1 MIDYEEDL
9 LIALIPRLKGSVFQ
23 RSCYFAAPAAFI
35 SFACVLVDLH
45 FAPGFLTKLGVRD
58 MTESQL
64 WSASTGILFI
74 LLSFRTNRAMAR
86 FWEGTGLLHQMRG
99 EWFDSVSCCVTFSR
113 AACKSKPAEVEAF
126 RHTIVRLMSLCHGSA
141 LEEIAGD
148 KSESI
153 ATIDSLGLDNA
164 TLNHLQICKDVHDFN
179 RVEVLLHL
187 IQSLITVSLD
197 DGILKIPPPIL
208 SRVYQTLSRGF
219 VNLLNA
225 KKIADTRFPFPYAQL
240 IAGLLLIN
248 VFVMPVILAALL
260 THPVWCP
267 LFTFMA
273 TFGMSA
279 LNFVGVELENPFG
292 DDDNDLP
299 LDHFQ
304 SEMNKCLLMLLQDNA
319 DLIPG
324 VSKTRCVTNFAE
336 LVERMSA
343 GVGRFTSEFGLHR
356 ISDFGSESSG
366 DKTVVAAVTT
376 DAPVKSP
383 VEEKPPEVVA
393 PPPPPEPPLQV
404 PVPAPTIAAPL
415 HAAPAADA
423 SKQARKSVSVQVTTQ
438 VKKPV
443 TVCAGIQAADVPLS
457 QSLQAQQI
465 TTISVATQT
474 MDLPFP
480 KHMQAMGD
488 SADEG
493 GSQLERLLPGK
504 GGTRVHAQ
512 DVMAWSPYS
521 QMPCDQGD
529 LAWDSHVLAAR
540 IQFEASQENEVGDVP
555 EEGTFGEAIVSSIDN
570 FTGSL
575 DKWAYLVK
583 DHVMRL
589 NKSFSALQEL
599 SSATV
604 SLLDSM
610 QRGHSKSSWGKR
622 LQEERLMKTV
632 QSLHMM

>member
-423 SKQARKSVSVQVTTQ
+423 SKQA
-438 VKKPV
+438 
-443 TVCAGIQAADVPLS
+443 
-457 QSLQAQQI
+457 
-465 TTISVATQT
+465 
-474 MDLPFP
+474 
-480 KHMQAMGD
+480 MGD